1 MPSPLNSPIYSK
13 LRSLLVQAREAAGL
27 TQAELAQRLRRAQS
41 FISKY
46 ELGERRLD
54 VADFIA
60 VCECLG
66 VDPAHLLR
74 QVRREKR

>member
-1 MPSPLNSPIYSK
+1 MRSPLNSPIYSK
-13 LRSLLVQAREAAGL
+13 LRSLLIQAREAAGL

-54 VADFIA
+54 VAEFIA

-66 VDPAHLLR
+66 IDAADLLR
-74 QVRREKR
+74 QVRRDKR